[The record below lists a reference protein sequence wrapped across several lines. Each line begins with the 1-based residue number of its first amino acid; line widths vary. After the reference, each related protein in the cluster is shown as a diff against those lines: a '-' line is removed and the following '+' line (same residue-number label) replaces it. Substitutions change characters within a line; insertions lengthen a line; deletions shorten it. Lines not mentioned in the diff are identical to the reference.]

1 MWPLAIRERLP
12 AGRFV
17 SMAIE
22 MWANFRVDAMKI
34 RMIAACMLLFSLP
47 CIAQMAVSSA
57 EQRAALIHGLERG
70 RVTNVN
76 GEQYQHL
83 PGVLAVERQRHGQ
96 SADQLLTLVGADS
109 GAFIENK
116 GEFVLFRS
124 SRGWQTA
131 TLSTSGAGVV
141 YPAVLNTR
149 TNTIG
154 LLLGTLE
161 VKLNNMSNV
170 EAIATAHSLELV
182 KAFPHLGTVYYRV
195 KAGSDVLD
203 AAAVVGSDSRVV
215 SASPEI
221 LESVQI
227 PF

>member
-1 MWPLAIRERLP
+1 MWLLAIRELLP

-96 SADQLLTLVGADS
+96 SAEQVLALVGAES
-109 GAFIENK
+109 SAFIENK
-116 GEFVLFRS
+116 GEFVLFRYS
-124 SRGWQTA
+124 PGRQTA
-131 TLSTSGAGVV
+131 ALSSSGAGLV
-141 YPAVLNTR
+141 YPAVLNIR
-149 TNTIG
+149 TSMIG

-161 VKLNNMSNV
+161 VKLKNMANV
-170 EAIATAHSLELV
+170 DAVANAHSLELV
-182 KAFPHLGTVYYRV
+182 KAFPHLGTAFYRV
-195 KAGSDVLD
+195 PAGSDVLD
-203 AAAVVGSDSRVV
+203 AATVVSSDSMVL

-221 LESVQI
+221 LESVQV